1 MKRGFMGSSKKELDD
16 SRTIRKSMRE
26 ASIDTLQAAAID
38 SANQASNDTIQHVSD
53 CIVHHGT
60 VHFSNVYH
68 GTVHRCNVHHG
79 TVHLMSNDIL
89 HPVSTNIVHHSSID
103 TVHPALINTVHP
115 ARSTLFISC
124 RSTLFTTIL
133 FITTL
138 FIRTLFII
146 VLFIRQKVTPP
157 AGRQRWSRYSY
168 LILLRMK
175 FFSSNLSIPLLCVS
189 VPFMNF
195 PTNNQWIISICLRNW
210 YCLSSMKSMKTTT
223 SVNSSHTPLLEM
235 QLIGSRSYHQDLS
248 LPETT

>member
-53 CIVHHGT
+53 CIVHHST

-146 VLFIRQKVTPP
+146 VLFIRQKLKPIYTTLM
-157 AGRQRWSRYSY
+157 RQR
-168 LILLRMK
+168 
-175 FFSSNLSIPLLCVS
+175 
-189 VPFMNF
+189 PFHEF
-195 PTNNQWIISICLRNW
+195 PHEQPMDHINMFEELVLFIFNEVHEDHHFCKLFPYTLAGDATNWFKKL
-210 YCLSSMKSMKTTT
+210 
-223 SVNSSHTPLLEM
+223 PP
-235 QLIGSRSYHQDLS
+235 GSL
-248 LPETT
+248 TA